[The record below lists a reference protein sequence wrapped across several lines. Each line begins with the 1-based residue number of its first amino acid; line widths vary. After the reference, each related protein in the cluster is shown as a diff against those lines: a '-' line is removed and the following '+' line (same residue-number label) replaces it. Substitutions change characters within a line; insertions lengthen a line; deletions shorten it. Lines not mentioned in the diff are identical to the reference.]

1 MFMFTGGIKRLTAT
15 LLLAAVVSISSA
27 CAASTST
34 IGQAAK
40 PVDPEQLK
48 RVEFLNQIADEMY
61 KQTMDGQVLEARN
74 KLMQMSD
81 QIPKIQFEGITSV
94 EGLNA
99 LTETITQAKR
109 VYSAASYSPEE
120 AQMAVA
126 KIRLATD
133 ALTHKNQPMWLQYY
147 KVLQND
153 TAALTQAVKAGKQQ
167 ESIAGF
173 GKLSQHIAIIHPS
186 LLISRDASSVEKLD
200 SVVVFLRKN
209 INSQPMIGRQ
219 VETGLEH
226 LGQVLDELFLKNKDA
241 IAFVPITDPKHP
253 IIWSVGIGLII
264 VSVLSFVGWRM
275 YQSGRHIVPIK
286 HSRAQEQEFG
296 D

>member
-1 MFMFTGGIKRLTAT
+1 MFRFTGGFKRLTVT
-15 LLLAAVVSISSA
+15 LLLTAVVSISSA
-27 CAASTST
+27 CTASTST
-34 IGQAAK
+34 SGQAAK
-40 PVDPEQLK
+40 PLDPEQIQ

-61 KQTMDGQVLEARN
+61 KQTMDGQVLEARS

-81 QIPKIQFEGITSV
+81 QIPKIHFEGITSV

-109 VYSAASYSPEE
+109 VYNAASYSPEE
-120 AQMAVA
+120 GQMAVA

-153 TAALTQAVKAGKQQ
+153 TAALTQVVKSGKQQ
-167 ESIAGF
+167 EAIAAF

-186 LLISRDASSVEKLD
+186 LLISREASSVEKLD
-200 SVVVFLRKN
+200 SVLLYLRKN
-209 INSQPMIGRQ
+209 INSQPMAARQ
-219 VETGLEH
+219 AESGLDH

-253 IIWSVGIGLII
+253 IIWSAGIGLII

-275 YQSGRHIVPIK
+275 YQSGRHIVPVK
-286 HSRAQEQEFG
+286 QSREKELG
-296 D
+296 E

>member
-1 MFMFTGGIKRLTAT
+1 MFNYSGMKWLTTT
-15 LLLAAVVSISSA
+15 LLLAAVISISSA
-27 CAASTST
+27 CGVSTST
-34 IGQAAK
+34 IGQAAQPID
-40 PVDPEQLK
+40 PVQ
-48 RVEFLNQIADEMY
+48 VERIAFLNQIADDMY
-61 KQTMDGQVLEARN
+61 KQTMDGQVTEARN

-81 QIPKIQFEGITSV
+81 QIPKIHFEGITSV

-109 VYSAASYSPEE
+109 VYNAAAYSPEE
-120 AQMAVA
+120 GQIAVA

-153 TAALTQAVKAGKQQ
+153 TNILNEAVKANKQK
-167 ESIAGF
+167 EAVANF

-200 SVVVFLRKN
+200 SLLAFIRTNL
-209 INSQPMIGRQ
+209 NSQPMSTRQ
-219 VETGLEH
+219 LESGLDH
-226 LGQVLDELFLKNKDA
+226 LNQVLDDLFLKNKDA
-241 IAFVPITDPKHP
+241 IAFVPITDPRQP
-253 IIWSVGIGLII
+253 IIWSLGIGFII

-275 YQSGRHIVPIK
+275 YQSGRNIVHVK
-286 HSRAQEQEFG
+286 QTREGENR
-296 D
+296 

>member
-1 MFMFTGGIKRLTAT
+1 MFIYSGMKRLTTT

-27 CAASTST
+27 CGASTST
-34 IGQAAK
+34 NGQAAK
-40 PVDPEQLK
+40 PIDPEKVQ

-61 KQTMDGQVLEARN
+61 KQTMDGQVAEARN

-81 QIPKIQFEGITSV
+81 QIPKIHFEGITSV

-109 VYSAASYSPEE
+109 VYNAVTYSPEE
-120 AQMAVA
+120 AQIAVA

-153 TAALTQAVKAGKQQ
+153 TSALNQDVKADKQQ
-167 ESIAGF
+167 EALANF
-173 GKLSQHIAIIHPS
+173 GKLSQHVAIIHPS
-186 LLISRDASSVEKLD
+186 LLISRDAASVEKLD
-200 SVVVFLRKN
+200 SLLVFLRKN
-209 INSQPMIGRQ
+209 LNSKPMATRQ
-219 VETGLEH
+219 LESGLEH
-226 LGQVLDELFLKNKDA
+226 LNHTLDELFMKNKDA
-241 IAFVPITDPKHP
+241 IAFVPITDPKQP

-264 VSVLSFVGWRM
+264 VSVLSFAGWRM
-275 YQSGRHIVPIK
+275 YQSGRGIVPVNQTRD
-286 HSRAQEQEFG
+286 SENR
-296 D
+296 

>member
-1 MFMFTGGIKRLTAT
+1 MFMLSGGIKRLTVT
-15 LLLAAVVSISSA
+15 FLLAAVVSISSA

-34 IGQAAK
+34 SGQAVK
-40 PVDPEQLK
+40 PVDPQQVQ

-109 VYSAASYSPEE
+109 VYNAVNYSPEE

-153 TAALTQAVKAGKQQ
+153 TAALTQDVKSGKQQ
-167 ESIAGF
+167 EAIASF

-186 LLISRDASSVEKLD
+186 LLISREASSVEKLD
-200 SVVVFLRKN
+200 SVLLFLRKN
-209 INSQPMIGRQ
+209 INSQPMAVRQ
-219 VETGLEH
+219 ADSGLDQ
-226 LGQVLDELFLKNKDA
+226 LGHVLDELFLKNKDA

-253 IIWSVGIGLII
+253 IIWSAGIGLII
-264 VSVLSFVGWRM
+264 VSVLSYVGWRM

-286 HSRAQEQEFG
+286 QSREKELG
-296 D
+296 E

>member
-1 MFMFTGGIKRLTAT
+1 MFNYSGMKWLTTT
-15 LLLAAVVSISSA
+15 LLLVAVISISSA
-27 CAASTST
+27 CGVSTST
-34 IGQAAK
+34 NGQAAK
-40 PVDPEQLK
+40 PIDPEQ
-48 RVEFLNQIADEMY
+48 VERIAFLNQIADDMY
-61 KQTMDGQVLEARN
+61 KQTMDGQVTEARN

-81 QIPKIQFEGITSV
+81 QIPKIHFEGITSV

-109 VYSAASYSPEE
+109 VYNAAAYSPEE
-120 AQMAVA
+120 GQVAVA

-153 TAALTQAVKAGKQQ
+153 TNNLNEDVKANKQK
-167 ESIAGF
+167 EALANF

-186 LLISRDASSVEKLD
+186 LLISRDAASVEKLD
-200 SVVVFLRKN
+200 SLLAFIRTNL
-209 INSQPMIGRQ
+209 NSQPMSTQ
-219 VETGLEH
+219 QLESGLDH
-226 LGQVLDELFLKNKDA
+226 LNHVLDDLFLRNKDA
-241 IAFVPITDPKHP
+241 IAFVPITDPRQP
-253 IIWSVGIGLII
+253 IIWSLGIGLII

-286 HSRAQEQEFG
+286 HTRESENR
-296 D
+296 

>member
-1 MFMFTGGIKRLTAT
+1 MFNYSGMKWLTTT
-15 LLLAAVVSISSA
+15 LLLAVVISISSA
-27 CAASTST
+27 CGVSTST

-40 PVDPEQLK
+40 PIDSEQIA
-48 RVEFLNQIADEMY
+48 RIAFLNQIADEMY
-61 KQTMDGQVLEARN
+61 KQTMDGQVIEARN

-81 QIPKIQFEGITSV
+81 QIPKIHFEGVTSV

-109 VYSAASYSPEE
+109 VYNAAAYSPEE
-120 AQMAVA
+120 GQIAVA

-153 TAALTQAVKAGKQQ
+153 TNILNESVKANKQK
-167 ESIAGF
+167 EALANF

-200 SVVVFLRKN
+200 SLLAFIRTNV
-209 INSQPMIGRQ
+209 NSQPMSVRQ
-219 VETGLEH
+219 LESGLDH
-226 LGQVLDELFLKNKDA
+226 LNHVLDDLFMKNKDA
-241 IAFVPITDPKHP
+241 IAFVPITDPRQP
-253 IIWSVGIGLII
+253 IIWSLGIGLII

-275 YQSGRHIVPIK
+275 YQSGRHIVHVK
-286 HSRAQEQEFG
+286 QTKEGENR
-296 D
+296 

>member
-1 MFMFTGGIKRLTAT
+1 MFRLSGGLKRLTVT
-15 LLLAAVVSISSA
+15 FVLAAVVSISSA

-34 IGQAAK
+34 SGQAAK
-40 PVDPEQLK
+40 PLDPQQVQ
-48 RVEFLNQIADEMY
+48 RVEFLNQIADELY

-109 VYSAASYSPEE
+109 VYNAVNYSPEE

-153 TAALTQAVKAGKQQ
+153 TAALTQDVKSGKQQ
-167 ESIAGF
+167 GAIASF
-173 GKLSQHIAIIHPS
+173 GKLSQHIAIIRPS
-186 LLISRDASSVEKLD
+186 LLISREASSVEKLD
-200 SVVVFLRKN
+200 SVLLFLRKN
-209 INSQPMIGRQ
+209 INSQPMAVHQ
-219 VETGLEH
+219 ADSGLDQ
-226 LGQVLDELFLKNKDA
+226 LGHVLDELFLKNKDA

-253 IIWSVGIGLII
+253 IIWSAGIGLII

-286 HSRAQEQEFG
+286 QSREKELG
-296 D
+296 E

>member
-1 MFMFTGGIKRLTAT
+1 MFNYSGMKWLTT
-15 LLLAAVVSISSA
+15 ILLLAAVISISSA
-27 CAASTST
+27 CGVSTST
-34 IGQAAK
+34 NGQAAK
-40 PVDPEQLK
+40 PIDPEQ
-48 RVEFLNQIADEMY
+48 VERIAFLNQIADDMY
-61 KQTMDGQVLEARN
+61 KQTMDGQVTEARN

-81 QIPKIQFEGITSV
+81 QIPKIHFEGITSV

-109 VYSAASYSPEE
+109 VYNAAAYSPEE
-120 AQMAVA
+120 GQVAVA

-153 TAALTQAVKAGKQQ
+153 TNNLTEDVKANKQK
-167 ESIAGF
+167 EALANF

-186 LLISRDASSVEKLD
+186 LLISRDAASVEKLD
-200 SVVVFLRKN
+200 SLLAFIRTNV
-209 INSQPMIGRQ
+209 NSQPMSTRQ
-219 VETGLEH
+219 LESGLDH
-226 LGQVLDELFLKNKDA
+226 LNHVLDDLFLKNKDA
-241 IAFVPITDPKHP
+241 IAFVPITDPRQP
-253 IIWSVGIGLII
+253 IIWSLGIGLII

-286 HSRAQEQEFG
+286 QTRETENR
-296 D
+296 

>member
-1 MFMFTGGIKRLTAT
+1 MFRNAGVLKRLTVT
-15 LLLAAVVSISSA
+15 CLLAVVVSISAA
-27 CAASTST
+27 CSVSTST
-34 IGQAAK
+34 NGQAAK
-40 PVDPEQLK
+40 PVDPEQIK
-48 RVEFLNQIADEMY
+48 RVEFLNQIADELY

-109 VYSAASYSPEE
+109 VYNAASYSPEE

-133 ALTHKNQPMWLQYY
+133 ALTHKNQPMWLQYH

-153 TAALTQAVKAGKQQ
+153 KTALLDAVNAGNQK
-167 ESIAGF
+167 EAIASF
-173 GKLSQHIAIIHPS
+173 SNLSQHIAIIHPS
-186 LLISRDASSVEKLD
+186 LLISREPAAVERLD
-200 SVVVFLRKN
+200 SLLTFLRKN
-209 INSQPMIGRQ
+209 VNSQPMATRQ
-219 VETGLEH
+219 LISGLDQ
-226 LGQVLDELFLKNKDA
+226 LGQIVDELFMKNKEA
-241 IAFVPITDPKHP
+241 IAFVPIADPRHP
-253 IIWSVGIGLII
+253 IIWSAGIGLII
-264 VSVLSFVGWRM
+264 VSVLTFVGWRM
-275 YQSGRHIVPIK
+275 YKSGRHIVPVK
-286 HSRAQEQEFG
+286 QSREQKLG

>member
-1 MFMFTGGIKRLTAT
+1 MFNYSGMKWLTTT
-15 LLLAAVVSISSA
+15 LLLAAVISISSA
-27 CAASTST
+27 CGVSTST
-34 IGQAAK
+34 NGQAAK
-40 PVDPEQLK
+40 PIDSEQ
-48 RVEFLNQIADEMY
+48 VERIAFLNQIADEMY
-61 KQTMDGQVLEARN
+61 KQTMDGQVTEARN

-81 QIPKIQFEGITSV
+81 QIPKIHFEGITSI

-109 VYSAASYSPEE
+109 VYNAAAYSPEE
-120 AQMAVA
+120 GQVAVA

-153 TAALTQAVKAGKQQ
+153 TNNLNEDVKANKQK
-167 ESIAGF
+167 EALANF

-186 LLISRDASSVEKLD
+186 LLISRDAASVEKLD
-200 SVVVFLRKN
+200 SLLAFIRTNL
-209 INSQPMIGRQ
+209 NSQPMSTRQ
-219 VETGLEH
+219 LESGLDH
-226 LGQVLDELFLKNKDA
+226 LNHVLDDLFLKDKDA
-241 IAFVPITDPKHP
+241 IAFVPITDPRQP
-253 IIWSVGIGLII
+253 IIWSLVIGLII

-286 HSRAQEQEFG
+286 HTRESEDR
-296 D
+296 

>member
-1 MFMFTGGIKRLTAT
+1 MFNYSGMKWLTTT
-15 LLLAAVVSISSA
+15 LLLAAVISISSA
-27 CAASTST
+27 CGVSTST
-34 IGQAAK
+34 NGQAAK
-40 PVDPEQLK
+40 PIDPEQ
-48 RVEFLNQIADEMY
+48 VERIAFLNQIADDMY
-61 KQTMDGQVLEARN
+61 KQTMDGQVTEARN

-81 QIPKIQFEGITSV
+81 QIPKIHFEGITSV

-109 VYSAASYSPEE
+109 VYNAAAYSPEE
-120 AQMAVA
+120 GQVAVA

-153 TAALTQAVKAGKQQ
+153 TNNLNEDVKANKQK
-167 ESIAGF
+167 EALANF

-186 LLISRDASSVEKLD
+186 LLISRDAASVEKLD
-200 SVVVFLRKN
+200 SLLAFIRTNL
-209 INSQPMIGRQ
+209 NSQPMSTQ
-219 VETGLEH
+219 QLESGLDH
-226 LGQVLDELFLKNKDA
+226 LNHVLDDLFLRNKDA
-241 IAFVPITDPKHP
+241 IAFVPITDPRQP
-253 IIWSVGIGLII
+253 IIWSLGIGLII

-286 HSRAQEQEFG
+286 HTRESENR
-296 D
+296 